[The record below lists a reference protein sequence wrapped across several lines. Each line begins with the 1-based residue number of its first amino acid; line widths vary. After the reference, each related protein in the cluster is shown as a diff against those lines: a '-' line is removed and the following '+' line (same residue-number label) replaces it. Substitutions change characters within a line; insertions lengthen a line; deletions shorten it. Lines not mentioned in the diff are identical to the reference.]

1 MLNSTMKTKYCIFA
15 LLALFACTRE
25 QDLSQGTGYLTVR
38 LGTDLSVT
46 PVVKAEADEIK
57 AGEPDP
63 AFSLEITPTGGG
75 ETTQVADYRTLVN
88 EPLTLPVGDYTVKA
102 VSGPEASLSWEAPRY
117 EAEGVAHIQP
127 DRTCE
132 LALTAKLARTMIT
145 VEFDSETAT
154 YFYEYRVSVANE
166 NGDAL
171 VFSRSNSNLSKQ
183 GYLAASA
190 LEWDLYMLNTQ
201 GTAYRVGPVT
211 IPDVKPQQHYHLK
224 FSLDR
229 TRAKSGSSLLRVLVD
244 DSLNEKYYELNLDFT
259 GEGLPSMSGQDFD
272 LADGI
277 AVKKGDSGSHHVVN
291 FSAPRGIKSLTL
303 THNESKL
310 LDAGLPQFVQ
320 LVDASSAT
328 VQNLSALGLGVS
340 ALSYGQTETSVDFGP
355 FLGSLPMGDYY
366 LSLDL
371 IDVRNRYSAATV
383 VLSVTS
389 PVEADAVSAKPW
401 AEFAILS
408 GRWYTEERP
417 SGLRFQWKK
426 AGDSEWTDY
435 VGDVIYNDAAATFSA
450 ELYGLQSY
458 TTYSFRVKTDKEEE
472 NREVSFKTASAGT
485 IPNLN
490 FDDWYQDGS
499 AWYPG
504 ANASSRVWDS
514 ANGGTASFG
523 TVPTTPEESDVV
535 HGKAAR
541 MESTSVTVVVIT
553 KFAAGNIYIGDFVKV
568 SGVGAE
574 LDWGIPF
581 SSRPVALHG
590 YYKYS
595 PKTIDFAET
604 NPYGVSK
611 GDMDACS
618 IKMYLCDWSAKFRV
632 NTSSKTFLQDDDPS
646 IIAMCDFTSNVATS
660 GYVEFTFPLQYRDAR
675 TPKYVVIVGAASR
688 LGDYFTGGKGST
700 LWLDELSLVYDAG
713 QLSEAERL
721 KVGYRNL

>member
-46 PVVKAEADEIK
+46 PVVKAEA
-57 AGEPDP
+57 GEPDP
-63 AFSLEITPTGGG
+63 AFSLEITPSAGG
-75 ETTQVADYRTLVN
+75 ETIWVDDYRTLTD
-88 EPLTLPVGDYTVKA
+88 PMTLPVGDYTVKA
-102 VSGPEASLSWEAPRY
+102 VSGPDKRQSWEEPRY
-117 EAEGVAHIQP
+117 EGKTQVSIQP
-127 DRTCE
+127 DRLCE
-132 LALTAKLARTMIT
+132 AAITATLVRTMVT
-145 VEFDSETAT
+145 VEFDPETAT
-154 YFYEYRVSVANE
+154 YFSEYQVSVANE
-166 NGDAL
+166 TGDAL
-171 VFSRSNSNLSKQ
+171 LFSSEIENLSKK
-183 GYLAASA
+183 GYLAASS
-190 LEWDLYMLNTQ
+190 LKWELYMVNTQ
-201 GTAYRVGPVT
+201 GTPYRVGPVT
-211 IPDVKPQQHYHLK
+211 IESVNPRQHYHFK
-224 FSLDR
+224 FSFDQ
-229 TRAKSGSSLLRVLVD
+229 TRAQAGSALLRVVVD
-244 DSLNEKYYELNLDFT
+244 DSVNEKEYQLNLDFT

-277 AVKKGDSGSHHVVN
+277 AVKKGDNSSHNVVN

-303 THNESKL
+303 SHSDAKL

-320 LVDASSAT
+320 LVDASGAT
-328 VQNLSALGLGVS
+328 IQSLTALGLGVS
-340 ALSYGQTETSVDFGP
+340 ALSYGETETSVDFGP

-389 PVEADAVSAKPW
+389 PVDAEATTVKPW
-401 AEFAILS
+401 AGFAILN
-408 GRWYTEERP
+408 GRWFTDGRP

-426 AGDSEWTDY
+426 ATDSEWTDY
-435 VGDVIYNDAAATFSA
+435 TGSVSYNDAAATFSA
-450 ELYGLQSY
+450 ELYGLQGATSY
-458 TTYSFRVKTDKEEE
+458 VFRVKTDKEEE
-472 NREVSFKTASAGT
+472 TREVNFTTASAGT
-485 IPNLN
+485 IPNLS
-490 FDDWYQDGS
+490 FDDWYKDGN

-504 ANASSRVWDS
+504 ASSSSRVWDS
-514 ANGGTASFG
+514 ANGGTATFG
-523 TVPTTPEESDVV
+523 CVPTTPEESDVV

-595 PKTIDFAET
+595 PKPIDFAET
-604 NPYGVSK
+604 NPYNVAK

-632 NTSSKTFLQDDDPS
+632 NTSSKTFLQDNDPS
-646 IIAMCDFTSNVATS
+646 IIAMCDFTSNVATN

-713 QLSEAERL
+713 ALSESDRQL
-721 KVGYRNL
+721 VGYRNL